1 MSTVEDILYQAHEE
15 GIKDEVFIE
24 SKKLRSSDPA
34 WRYKEYSDLIGEAYR
49 IVKERKNK
57 EDENRH

>member
-1 MSTVEDILYQAHEE
+1 MSTVEDVLYQAHKE

-24 SKKLRSSDPA
+24 SKKLRSEDPA

>member
-1 MSTVEDILYQAHEE
+1 MYQAHEE

-24 SKKLRSSDPA
+24 SKKLRSEDTT